1 MHSSKLLKL
10 LFFVLFIASA
20 INLEAKVIRSIKAT
34 IVPDNIVKI
43 DSVDYRATLT
53 RVYARIVGRP
63 HTSMRIDS
71 ITGAKDIDGI
81 DFKRWFQFEEEGIVS
96 IEIDFDSKNYRKGFI
111 FNIVSS
117 KGEIKCSISGK

>member
-63 HTSMRIDS
+63 HTSMKIDS
-71 ITGAKDIDGI
+71 ITHAKDIDGI
-81 DFKRWFQFEEEGIVS
+81 DFKRWFQFEEEGIAT

-117 KGEIKCSISGK
+117 KGEIKCSIAGK